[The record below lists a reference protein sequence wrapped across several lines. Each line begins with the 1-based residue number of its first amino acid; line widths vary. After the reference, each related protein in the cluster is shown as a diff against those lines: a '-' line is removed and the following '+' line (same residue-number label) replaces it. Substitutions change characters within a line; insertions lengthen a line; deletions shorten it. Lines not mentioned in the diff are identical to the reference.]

1 MQRGGMGGVPAKQA
15 GWWESIHESRFTNH
29 AFVSLYTVQKVLFQ
43 LNNDGAA
50 RKRFAVDPDAVL
62 AEYSLTQEERRALAE
77 ADVGRLHLMGVHPLL
92 LAPFAGR
99 SGLKWPDYLA
109 ALQRAR
115 DRAGA

>member
-1 MQRGGMGGVPAKQA
+1 M
-15 GWWESIHESRFTNH
+15 
-29 AFVSLYTVQKVLFQ
+29 SLYSTQKLLYR
-43 LNNDGAA
+43 LNNDPAA
-50 RKRFAVDPDAVL
+50 RQRFSAERDALL
-62 AEYSLTQEERRALAE
+62 AEYALSEEERRAITE

-115 DRAGA
+115 DAQRK

>member
-1 MQRGGMGGVPAKQA
+1 M
-15 GWWESIHESRFTNH
+15 
-29 AFVSLYTVQKVLFQ
+29 SLYGVQKVLFR
-43 LNNDGAA
+43 LNNDPAV
-50 RKRFAVDPDAVL
+50 RRRFERERDAVL
-62 AEYSLTQEERRALAE
+62 TEYALTAEERRALAE

-115 DRAGA
+115 DAQHR

>member
-1 MQRGGMGGVPAKQA
+1 
-15 GWWESIHESRFTNH
+15 
-29 AFVSLYTVQKVLFQ
+29 LFQ
-43 LNNDGAA
+43 LNNDAVA
-50 RKRFAVDPDAVL
+50 RGRFAVDRDALL
-62 AEYSLTQEERRALAE
+62 ADYPLTEEERRALAE

>member
-1 MQRGGMGGVPAKQA
+1 M
-15 GWWESIHESRFTNH
+15 
-29 AFVSLYTVQKVLFQ
+29 SLYSVQKVLFR
-43 LNNDGAA
+43 LNKDAA
-50 RKRFAVDPDAVL
+50 TRARYQADRDALL
-62 AEYSLTQEERRALAE
+62 AEYALTEEERRALAE

-115 DRAGA
+115 DAAKQPPMNAD

>member
-1 MQRGGMGGVPAKQA
+1 M
-15 GWWESIHESRFTNH
+15 
-29 AFVSLYTVQKVLFQ
+29 SLYSVQKVLFRM
-43 LNNDGAA
+43 NKDAA
-50 RKRFAVDPDAVL
+50 TRARYKADRDALL
-62 AEYSLTQEERRALAE
+62 AEYTLTEEERRALAE

-115 DRAGA
+115 NAEGKSPKQTQMSADERR

>member
-1 MQRGGMGGVPAKQA
+1 
-15 GWWESIHESRFTNH
+15 
-29 AFVSLYTVQKVLFQ
+29 VSLYSVQKLLFR
-43 LNNDGAA
+43 LNNDAA
-50 RKRFAVDPDAVL
+50 ERKRFATDRDAVL
-62 AEYSLTQEERRALAE
+62 AGYQLTREERRALAD

-115 DRAGA
+115 DAQRA

>member
-1 MQRGGMGGVPAKQA
+1 M
-15 GWWESIHESRFTNH
+15 
-29 AFVSLYTVQKVLFQ
+29 SLYSVQKLLFR
-43 LNNDGAA
+43 LNKDASVRA
-50 RKRFAVDPDAVL
+50 RFRTDRDALL
-62 AEYSLTQEERRALAE
+62 AEYTLTGEERRAIAE

-115 DRAGA
+115 DAQAQTPNRQD

>member
-1 MQRGGMGGVPAKQA
+1 M
-15 GWWESIHESRFTNH
+15 
-29 AFVSLYTVQKVLFQ
+29 SLYSVQKVLFH
-43 LNNDGAA
+43 LNKDAAA
-50 RKRFAVDPDAVL
+50 RARYKTDRAALL
-62 AEYSLTQEERRALAE
+62 AEFSLTDEERRALAE

-115 DRAGA
+115 DAKSKRE